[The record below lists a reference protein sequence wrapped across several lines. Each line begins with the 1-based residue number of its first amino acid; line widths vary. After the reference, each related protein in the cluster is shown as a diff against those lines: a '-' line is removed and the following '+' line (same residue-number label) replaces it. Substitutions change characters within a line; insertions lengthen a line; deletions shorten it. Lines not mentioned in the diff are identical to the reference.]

1 MNPSRK
7 QRWKSRKIKID
18 LAELEIIV
26 NATSSRILTEKEH
39 GKLQEAHQL
48 LVQLAIAPSRNDES
62 AAAVLEEQA
71 DGEESPEK
79 EAAKRKGGNG
89 RRPRDAFKN
98 ATVVKVPH
106 TKLQSGQPCSC
117 GCGKLYPLKRPIH
130 FRHIVGQAQF
140 EVTLYEQEQLRCN
153 GCGEVFTAPLPE
165 GVGPEPYHA
174 TAVSMIAL
182 SKYGMG
188 LPFNRQAL
196 FLDLLG
202 TPIAA
207 TTQYE
212 VVDAGAKKIEPAF
225 DHLVELAAQGKV
237 GYFDDT
243 SMKILDFVR
252 EEGDDRTGLHTTGVV
267 SVHEA
272 FEIAVFFT
280 GRNHAGEN
288 RAALLKKRDPDLP
301 GMIQMS
307 DALSS
312 NFTGI
317 DLMTASE
324 LIAYCLT
331 HGRRN
336 FVKIVDSFPDD
347 CRHVIRAI
355 GTVYHHDDLSRKQGH
370 TPEERLAF
378 HQEKSRPVMDDL
390 KTWLDERIVGKK
402 AEPNST
408 LGRAIQYMR
417 KHWQPLT
424 LFLRVADAPL
434 DSNAVERILKKVVLH
449 RKNSLF
455 YRSVKGAKVG
465 DIYMSLIQTCQLNHA
480 NPFDYLTVLQQ
491 NCEALKSEP
500 GKWMPW
506 TFRDTIASMG
516 SPPGPPLGDI
526 QLSKM
531 AAA

>member
-1 MNPSRK
+1 MSRPRK

-18 LAELEIIV
+18 LAELETIV
-26 NATSSRILTEKEH
+26 NATSGRALTKKEH

-48 LVQLAIAPSRNDES
+48 LVQLAIEPSRNDES
-62 AAAVLEEQA
+62 SAAVLEEGI
-71 DGEESPEK
+71 DGDESLAK
-79 EAAKRKGGNG
+79 EATKKKGGNG
-89 RRPRDAFKN
+89 RRPRDAFKS

-106 TKLQSGQPCSC
+106 TVLQSGQRCSC

-140 EVTLYEQEQLRCN
+140 EVTLYEQEQLRC
-153 GCGEVFTAPLPE
+153 GACGEVFTAPLPE

-188 LPFNRQAL
+188 LPFYRQAL
-196 FLDLLG
+196 FLHLLG

-207 TTQYE
+207 ATQYE
-212 VVDAGAKKIEPAF
+212 VVAGGAKKIEPAY
-225 DHLVELAAQGKV
+225 DHIVELAAQGKV
-237 GYFDDT
+237 GFFDDT
-243 SMKILDFVR
+243 SIKILDFVR
-252 EEGDDRTGLHTTGVV
+252 EEGDDRTGLFTTGVV

-272 FEIAVFFT
+272 FEIALFFT

-324 LIAYCLT
+324 LLALCLT

-355 GTVYHHDDLSRKQGH
+355 ATVYHHDNLSHQLGH
-370 TPEERLAF
+370 SPEERLAF
-378 HQEKSRPVMDDL
+378 HQEKSQPVMEEL
-390 KTWLDERIVGKK
+390 KSWLDERIVGKK
-402 AEPNST
+402 VEPNST
-408 LGRAIQYMR
+408 LGKAIQYMR

-424 LFLRVADAPL
+424 LFLRVNGAPL

-465 DIYMSLIQTCQLNHA
+465 DIYMSLIHTCQLNDV
-480 NPFDYLTVLQQ
+480 NPFDYLTALQQ
-491 NCEALKSEP
+491 NSEALKAEP
-500 GKWMPW
+500 GEWMPW
-506 TFRDTIASMG
+506 TFRATIASMG
-516 SPPGPPLGDI
+516 SPPAPPLDI
-526 QLSKM
+526 
-531 AAA
+531 